1 MFSENLKGR
10 GAVSSRPTQMVEI
23 AEQLG
28 EFAREG
34 FVLYSEGVGDDV
46 NKFAFVASGSWGDD
60 AATFLADYERVFQ
73 VPAVLLKNLV
83 IMVSF
88 PFVFFFF
95 FLKKKTTCSQE
106 SNWIGP
112 VSLAQVSNTFSI
124 AQNAWNAA
132 TGSFLMLN
140 FRLQIQVYRAG
151 LDLFVAESVQK
162 QKASVETATTLLKN
176 ATPNNVIELLREAQV
191 VLQEG
196 LSTNPPEQLLLLA
209 GMLYQGVGLQ
219 LG

>member
-1 MFSENLKGR
+1 
-10 GAVSSRPTQMVEI
+10 
-23 AEQLG
+23 
-28 EFAREG
+28 
-34 FVLYSEGVGDDV
+34 
-46 NKFAFVASGSWGDD
+46 
-60 AATFLADYERVFQ
+60 
-73 VPAVLLKNLV
+73 
-83 IMVSF
+83 
-88 PFVFFFF
+88 
-95 FLKKKTTCSQE
+95 
-106 SNWIGP
+106 
-112 VSLAQVSNTFSI
+112 
-124 AQNAWNAA
+124 
-132 TGSFLMLN
+132 MLN